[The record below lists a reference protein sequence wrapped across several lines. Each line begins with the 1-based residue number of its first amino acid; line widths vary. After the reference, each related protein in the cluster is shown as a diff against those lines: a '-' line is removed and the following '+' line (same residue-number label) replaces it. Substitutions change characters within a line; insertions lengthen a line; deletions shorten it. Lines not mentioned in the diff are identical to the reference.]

1 MENTMDN
8 GASYY
13 RRWLDGD
20 ESAFAGIIEEYR
32 DPVTFFI
39 QRYVHDICAAE
50 DIAADVFMY
59 LVVHPRKYNFK
70 DSFKTFLF
78 VIARSRALDYL
89 RKRKRAAQVPLDEAE
104 PFLSDETNLEE
115 QAIRSEEKRKVN
127 EALRRLPEDQQLAV
141 HLVYFEEYSY
151 ADAAR
156 IMKKTRKQV
165 DNLLYRAK
173 NTLRDLIGKDGELAV

>member
-1 MENTMDN
+1 MEH

-13 RRWLDGD
+13 RRFLDGD

-59 LVVHPRKYNFK
+59 LVVHRHKYNFK

-78 VIARSRALDYL
+78 VVARSKALDYL
-89 RKRKRAAQVPLDEAE
+89 RKRKRRPQLPLDEAE
-104 PFLSDETNLEE
+104 PYLADETDLEE
-115 QAIRSEEKRKVN
+115 QAIRNEQKRRVN
-127 EALRRLPEDQQLAV
+127 DAIRELPEDQQVAV

-151 ADAAR
+151 EEAAR

-173 NTLRDLIGKDGELAV
+173 NTLRNLIGEDGELAS

>member
-1 MENTMDN
+1 MDN

-59 LVVHPRKYNFK
+59 LVVQFQGFLQN
-70 DSFKTFLF
+70 LF
-78 VIARSRALDYL
+78 VRDR
-89 RKRKRAAQVPLDEAE
+89 
-104 PFLSDETNLEE
+104 T
-115 QAIRSEEKRKVN
+115 
-127 EALRRLPEDQQLAV
+127 QQ
-141 HLVYFEEYSY
+141 S
-151 ADAAR
+151 
-156 IMKKTRKQV
+156 T
-165 DNLLYRAK
+165 
-173 NTLRDLIGKDGELAV
+173 